1 MTKIEAAVQ
10 EENKAQRASAQAIQ
24 KRAERLKPAPEPVKE
39 RQEKKMRVLVI
50 EDNPRMAAAVAA
62 GLKEQGH
69 AVDTC
74 HTGYEGEEAAALNPY
89 DVVILD
95 LMLPDRDGLDVC
107 RGLRR
112 RGIKTPVLVLSAISA
127 TSDKVTGLND
137 YLAKPFEF
145 EELIARVRALL
156 RRGQATE
163 SAILRVADVELD
175 LWKRTA
181 KRSDQTIGL
190 TAKEFALLEYFMRN
204 VDRVLTRTQIG
215 EHVWDLNFDP
225 ASNVIDVYVSM
236 LRRKIDKEFE
246 YPLIHTVVGTGYMFS
261 PNKP

>member
-1 MTKIEAAVQ
+1 
-10 EENKAQRASAQAIQ
+10 
-24 KRAERLKPAPEPVKE
+24 
-39 RQEKKMRVLVI
+39 MRTLVI
-50 EDNPRMAAAVAA
+50 EDNPKMAAAIAQ
-62 GLKEQGH
+62 GLKEQGY
-69 AVDTC
+69 AVDTF
-74 HTGYEGEEAAALNPY
+74 HTGFEGEEAAALSPY

-95 LMLPDRDGLDVC
+95 LMLPDRDGMDVC
-107 RGLRR
+107 RALRR
-112 RGIKTPVLVLSAISA
+112 RGVKTPILILSAISA
-127 TSDKVTGLND
+127 TSDKVAGLNAGADD

-181 KRSDQTIGL
+181 KRGEQTIQL